1 MQMEKINTWKE
12 GNEKL
17 EVEMDRWRENY
28 ICRNNCSDWK
38 KDKFCNHLVN
48 AREMKFKKDI
58 NRQLSLIMG
67 VVNGL

>member
-1 MQMEKINTWKE
+1 MIKEKNKIWKE

-17 EVEMDRWRENY
+17 EVEMDRWRGSY
-28 ICRNNCSDWK
+28 TCRNNCSGWK
-38 KDKFCNHLVN
+38 KDKFCSHLVN

-58 NRQLSLIMG
+58 NRQFSLIMG